1 MATLSTTTRLVLLVE
16 DDPGDA
22 DLLRLA
28 LRRGGYASPVLW
40 CGGPDEAFDVLYR
53 RGRHAAA
60 AGPRPA
66 VILMDLKMPGMNGIE
81 ATRTLRADAALAH
94 IPVVMF
100 TSSSDPADVAGAYAA
115 GANSYVVKPVGS
127 LEYNAAVAGLARY
140 WLDLNMTPPR

>member
-1 MATLSTTTRLVLLVE
+1 MAALTSPAGPVLLVE

-28 LRRGGYASPVLW
+28 LRRGGHVGPVLW
-40 CGGPDEAFDVLYR
+40 CAGADEVFDALHR

-60 AGPRPA
+60 PRGRPA

-81 ATRTLRADAALAH
+81 ATRALRADADLAH

-100 TSSSDPADVAGAYAA
+100 TSSSDPADVALAYAA

-127 LEYNAAVAGLARY
+127 AEYNAVVAGLAHY
-140 WLDLNMTPPR
+140 WLGLNVGLP